1 MSHNPYIAYY
11 KQQAGTGIS
20 GFQGYRYQRGHG
32 FFGRL
37 ISKAVF
43 PLFKFLGQ
51 SALATGAN
59 IASDVIVNKR
69 NLKEAAKE
77 HLESAGKDI
86 ANAGIQRAK
95 KFVLEGK
102 GRKRK
107 KTIKSLE
114 LENLI
119 KNVRIKKKARRR

>member
-1 MSHNPYIAYY
+1 MSNPYLDYY
-11 KQQAGTGIS
+11 TQQAGTGLT

-43 PLFKFLGQ
+43 PLLKFLGKR
-51 SALATGAN
+51 ALSTGAD
-59 IASDVIVNKR
+59 IATDVLVNKR
-69 NLKEAAKE
+69 NIADAAKE
-77 HLESAGKDI
+77 RLENEGRELAS
-86 ANAGIQRAK
+86 AGIQRAK

-107 KTIKSLE
+107 AIKRLE
-114 LENLI
+114 IEDLMENV
-119 KNVRIKKKARRR
+119 KRAKKARRY

>member
-1 MSHNPYIAYY
+1 MSNPYLAYY
-11 KQQAGTGIS
+11 KQQAGTGLT

-43 PLFKFLGQ
+43 PLLKFLGQ
-51 SALATGAN
+51 RAVSTGAD
-59 IASDVIVNKR
+59 IATDVLVNKR
-69 NLKEAAKE
+69 DFKQAAKE
-77 HLESAGKDI
+77 RLKNEGKELASAGV
-86 ANAGIQRAK
+86 QRAK

-107 KTIKSLE
+107 AIK
-114 LENLI
+114 
-119 KNVRIKKKARRR
+119 

>member
-1 MSHNPYIAYY
+1 MSNPYIDYY
-11 KQQAGTGIS
+11 TQQAGTGLT

-43 PLFKFLGQ
+43 PLLKFLGKR
-51 SALATGAN
+51 ALSTGAD
-59 IASDVIVNKR
+59 IATDVLVNKR
-69 NLKEAAKE
+69 NIADAAKE
-77 HLESAGKDI
+77 RLENEGRELAS
-86 ANAGIQRAK
+86 AGIQRAK

-107 KTIKSLE
+107 AIKRLRIE
-114 LENLI
+114 DLM
-119 KNVRIKKKARRR
+119 KNVRRTKKARRN